1 MSSTASTT
9 STASTAPRKKTPVWR
24 TVFNTARKVGGQ
36 LENLQARTKE
46 TVKFEVRPVGGTA
59 AWRWETVRGRAHHLV
74 TLDPD
79 FTATCDR
86 MPRPS
91 RRTLCEY
98 GASLLRHEKW
108 HGLVTDRDLD
118 ALAKRADGMGIPF
131 TLLNVVEDMR
141 IEYRAR
147 CDEGELFRWYLYNR
161 GAVGRTEEPVL
172 WLSMFVMEESSGTQ
186 TVPFTR
192 NEYALPDWHGVERVK
207 RVRGGVEGPER
218 NALDVLVE
226 FCEEICT
233 APDTASLLP
242 IIADLLAT
250 FPTAKRDPKDI
261 AGVPSRMTGTA
272 YSDKRSARTSDETRY
287 DGKVGTVDPARLSPV
302 ERAAIGY
309 FMHVNDVRALNMSDE
324 EYERT
329 ACTSRLADLSQS
341 SAVAQRL
348 ATMLGTVDSPRM
360 RTATSGSRVH
370 VRGAMTGDAASFRVN
385 DVRGGKRRVLAIF
398 DQSGSMGG
406 NWRRHGAAFASA
418 LLQLH
423 QRGVLDVTV
432 ALTGGR
438 RHAVLPSWFPPALV
452 NRFACGLGC
461 ESVDATLTAL
471 REHVMRADTV
481 LIYTDGHLTD
491 GDVDAGHYRSLGVD
505 LVGCAVGGT
514 SIHDMLTT
522 HFSRGITAES
532 GAQLATRIVQYI
544 ATRKASH

>member
-1 MSSTASTT
+1 
-9 STASTAPRKKTPVWR
+9 
-24 TVFNTARKVGGQ
+24 VFNTARKTGGQ
-36 LENLQARTKE
+36 LLDLQSRTKE
-46 TVKFEVRPVGGTA
+46 TVKFEVKPVGGTA
-59 AWRWETVRGRAHHLV
+59 AWRWETVRGRSYHLV
-74 TLDPD
+74 MLDPD
-79 FTATCDR
+79 FTATCDS
-86 MPRPS
+86 PSRPS
-91 RRTLCEY
+91 RRLLCEY
-98 GASLLRHEKW
+98 GAALLRHEKW
-108 HGLVTDRDLD
+108 HGLITDRDLE

-131 TLLNVVEDMR
+131 TLLNIVEDMR
-141 IEYRAR
+141 IEHRAR
-147 CDEGELFRWYLYNR
+147 HDEGEYFRWKLYNN
-161 GAVGRTEEPVL
+161 GGVGRTEEPVL
-172 WLSMFVMEESSGTQ
+172 WLSLFVMRESSTRQ
-186 TVPFTR
+186 TVPFSR
-192 NEYALPDWHGVERVK
+192 GRYDSPSWHGVERVK
-207 RVRGGVEGPER
+207 RVRSGTAGPER
-218 NALDVLVE
+218 DTLDVLIE

-233 APDTASLLP
+233 APNTAALLP
-242 IIADLLAT
+242 IIADFLAT

-261 AGVPSRMTGTA
+261 PGVPSRMAGTGYTEG
-272 YSDKRSARTSDETRY
+272 RSVRTSDATRY
-287 DGKVGTVDPARLSPV
+287 DGNMRTVDPARLSPV
-302 ERAAIGY
+302 ERAALGY
-309 FMHVNDVRALNMSDE
+309 FMHVNDVRALNMGDD
-324 EYERT
+324 EYERE
-329 ACTSRLADLSQS
+329 AGRLADLSQS
-341 SAVAQRL
+341 TAVAQRL

-385 DVRGGKRRVLAIF
+385 DVRGGKRRVLAVF
-398 DQSGSMGG
+398 DQSGSMNA
-406 NWRRHGAAFASA
+406 NWRQHGAAFASA

-438 RHAVLPSWFPPALV
+438 RHVVLPPWFPPALV

-491 GDVDAGHYRSLGVD
+491 GNVDAGHYRSLGVD
-505 LVGCAVGGT
+505 LVGCAVGGP